1 MSAQPQGGARILY
14 LTGPGRCGSTVV
26 ERVLHGLPGFHALGE
41 FHCLWRLPDSALCSC
56 GAIRAQ
62 DPFWRGVLAKAGISA
77 ADLRE
82 LARLE
87 HVVAR
92 TRFVTRHRFNL
103 ASLAADLRVVR
114 YLDLQFR
121 VLDAIAEVTGSTV
134 LVDSS
139 KAAPRAW
146 IMACHPRVH
155 FIHLYRDATA
165 VIASWKGRKFDPS
178 LGGYMRQMP
187 LHRAAAQWLKA
198 ELFARALGRGRPIGK
213 LVHQRFCDDPQ
224 AQLRAALAQAGIA
237 DTPLPDEPQPASEFL
252 PGGEYHSLN
261 GNPDRF
267 DKGPIR
273 ITDRHLDL
281 AQFAA
286 VNRLMIPLVGAML
299 TACLPPER

>member
-1 MSAQPQGGARILY
+1 MSQQPQGGASILY
-14 LTGPGRCGSTVV
+14 LAGPGRCGSTVV
-26 ERVLHGLPGFHALGE
+26 ERVLHGMPGFHALGE
-41 FHCLWRLPDSALCSC
+41 FHCLWRLPASAMCSC
-56 GAIRAQ
+56 GASRAE
-62 DPFWRGVLAKAGISA
+62 DPFWRGVLARAGLSA

-87 HVVAR
+87 RVVAR
-92 TRFVTRHRFNL
+92 TRFVARHRFNL
-103 ASLAADLRVVR
+103 VSLAADLQV
-114 YLDLQFR
+114 R
-121 VLDAIAEVTGSTV
+121 VLDAIAEVTGSAV

-165 VIASWKGRKFDPS
+165 VIASWKGRKFDPG
-178 LGGYMRQMP
+178 LGGDMRQMP
-187 LHRAAAQWLKA
+187 LYRAASQWLKA
-198 ELFARALGRGRPIGK
+198 ELFARALGRGHQIGK
-213 LVHQRFCDDPQ
+213 LVHQRFCEDPQ
-224 AQLRAALAQAGIA
+224 AQLSGALAEAGIT
-237 DTPLPDEPQPASEFL
+237 DDVLPGDFQPASEFL

-286 VNRLMIPLVGAML
+286 VNRLMIPLVGRVL